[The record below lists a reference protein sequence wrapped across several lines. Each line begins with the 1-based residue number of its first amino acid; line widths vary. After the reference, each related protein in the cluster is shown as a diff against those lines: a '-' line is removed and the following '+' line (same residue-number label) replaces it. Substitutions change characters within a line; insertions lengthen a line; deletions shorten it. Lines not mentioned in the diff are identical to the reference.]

1 VPPKPIDDAMAVS
14 VNLSV
19 QTPDIAAAIQLA
31 SVLAQANCD
40 VWIEPQS
47 GQRCRVRGAARIA
60 SELVRSLVT
69 AWIDREQICC
79 AELILGDERQLL
91 VPVLQAPVSLAA

>member
-47 GQRCRVRGAARIA
+47 GQRYRVRGAARIA

-91 VPVLQAPVSLAA
+91 VPVLQAPVSVAA

>member
-1 VPPKPIDDAMAVS
+1 VPPKPIDDPMAVS

-47 GQRCRVRGAARIA
+47 GQRYQVRGATQIA

-79 AELILGDERQLL
+79 DELILADARQLL
-91 VPVLQAPVSLAA
+91 VPMIEVHVPVAA